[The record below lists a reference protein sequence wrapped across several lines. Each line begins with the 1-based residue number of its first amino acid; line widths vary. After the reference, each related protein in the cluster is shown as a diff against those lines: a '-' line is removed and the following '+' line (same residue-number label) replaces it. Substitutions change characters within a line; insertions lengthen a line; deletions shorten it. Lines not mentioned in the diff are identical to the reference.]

1 MDSIKVD
8 KSLCVACGLC
18 AKVCPRGL
26 IALREGRKAPIS
38 VLGFKSLCVK
48 CGHCVAVCP
57 AAALSIPS
65 MGPADCSA
73 LEACAPASPEQ
84 LELFMKSRRSIRVFK
99 KEPLADETL
108 KRLLDIAGYAPTGLN
123 MRQISWTLFKSPEDV
138 KALGGLVAEWMR
150 GAMALN
156 PELAASM
163 GMDKIVKAWD
173 NGGDPVM
180 RGAPHLAVASAMAGD
195 RIAAGSAYIS
205 LAYLELAA
213 HSLGLGAC
221 WAGYFHLASGQSE
234 ALKSRLAL
242 PEGHQCLGAMMLG
255 LPGVA
260 YKRIPARPPLPVFWR

>member
-38 VLGFKSLCVK
+38 VLGFKGLCIK

-57 AAALSIPS
+57 EAALSIPS
-65 MGPADCSA
+65 LAPGECRDLASA
-73 LEACAPASPEQ
+73 SFASASQ
-84 LELFMKSRRSIRVFK
+84 LELFLESRRSTRLFK
-99 KEPLADETL
+99 KEPLPDETL
-108 KRLLDIAGYAPTGLN
+108 KTLLDIAGYAPTGLN
-123 MRQISWTLFKSPEDV
+123 LRQLSWVVYKGRDDVKSLAGMVVDWLRLSIERSPEV
-138 KALGGLVAEWMR
+138 
-150 GAMALN
+150 
-156 PELAASM
+156 AASI

-180 RGAPHLAVASAMAGD
+180 RGAPHLFIVHAKADDRLAV
-195 RIAAGSAYIS
+195 GSAYIT

-221 WAGYFHLASGQSE
+221 WAGYFHMASGQYE
-234 ALKSRLAL
+234 PLKGRLDL
-242 PEGHQCLGAMMLG
+242 PEGHVCLGAMMVGRLD
-255 LPGVA
+255 VK
-260 YKRIPARPPLPVFWR
+260 YRRIPARPPLPVAWR